1 MINKEVKDAR
11 EAIQDIFDESTIML
25 GGFGLCGIPEN
36 CITALVQKNVKN
48 LTCISNNAGVDNF
61 GIGLLLQNKQVKKME
76 LIEKRDQILAAA
88 NRLFEMHGFHAT
100 GVDLIASEA
109 GVTKR
114 TLYKH
119 FGSKEGLIEEVL
131 RSHHTKMMER
141 LRSEVLNTPSTGD
154 AKLLACFELYR
165 DWFSSLNFSGCI
177 FIKTLNEFNVCA
189 PQLSFIARESK
200 EAMGHFLFELL
211 RKRKEFYKLNLDQF
225 ELDHNQIKLV

>member
-1 MINKEVKDAR
+1 
-11 EAIQDIFDESTIML
+11 
-25 GGFGLCGIPEN
+25 
-36 CITALVQKNVKN
+36 
-48 LTCISNNAGVDNF
+48 
-61 GIGLLLQNKQVKKME
+61 ME

-100 GVDLIASEA
+100 GVDLLASEA

-200 EAMGHFLFELL
+200 EAMGHFLFELAEL
-211 RKRKEFYKLNLDQF
+211 AGASEPRQLADQLQLLL
-225 ELDHNQIKLV
+225 EGSIVLAQAGRGPEIIDTAKAMAQTLITEAQS